1 MDQAKNDTPP
11 SEDIPEARRETV
23 TILTQPAAAPNL
35 GRWLGLGIAAIALLG
50 GGFVLL
56 GPLGQGLLPGRF
68 RPMRGIADAPPAAA
82 PATELNPASTATATP
97 DGASPSTAERLVPS
111 QKTLLGHRAYEDA
124 PAETLVALTADG
136 RIRLR
141 QTAADRFQAMAAAA
155 ASEGIYL
162 VPLSGFR
169 SQADQAHIFFDVKA
183 DRGESPSDRAEV
195 SAPPGYS
202 EHHTG
207 YALDIGD
214 GDNPET
220 DVEFSFAETA
230 AYRWLQANA
239 ARYGFELSFPE
250 NNPQGVAFEPW
261 HWRFVGDR
269 DSLETFYQ
277 E

>member
-1 MDQAKNDTPP
+1 MDQAKNNTPP

-23 TILTQPAAAPNL
+23 TILTQPAAAANV
-35 GRWLGLGIAAIALLG
+35 GRWLGLGLAAIALLG

-68 RPMRGIADAPPAAA
+68 RPMSGIADAPPVTPPAA
-82 PATELNPASTATATP
+82 TDPASTATATP
-97 DGASPSTAERLVPS
+97 SAADQSTAERLVPS

-141 QTAADRFQAMAAAA
+141 QTAADQFQAMAAAA
-155 ASEGIYL
+155 AAEGVYL
-162 VPLSGFR
+162 APLSGFR
-169 SQADQAHIFFDVKA
+169 SQADQAHIFFGVKA
-183 DRGESPSDRAEV
+183 ERGESPGDRAEV

-214 GDNPET
+214 SDQPET
-220 DVEFSFAETA
+220 DVEPSFADTE

-239 ARYGFELSFPE
+239 VRYGFELSFPE